1 MGAAALWDSG
11 TWDESKWDIDTVTLS
26 TGGGGRGTYNEER
39 KYRER
44 QKIREDAIAA
54 KNKPKVELKVVARET
69 PPTKVVADISG
80 EVLKALMPEQDIM
93 SKYDNLAEGIDT
105 AVIEDQREKARIAD
119 INRIEEIARIKAIK
133 EIEAELRR
141 KQDDLAIMM
150 MLGIL

>member
-1 MGAAALWDSG
+1 
-11 TWDESKWDIDTVTLS
+11 
-26 TGGGGRGTYNEER
+26 
-39 KYRER
+39 
-44 QKIREDAIAA
+44 
-54 KNKPKVELKVVARET
+54 
-69 PPTKVVADISG
+69 
-80 EVLKALMPEQDIM
+80 MPEQDIM

-150 MLGIL
+150 MLGML